1 MYLTRPN
8 LANQK
13 NWVVVSE
20 NQVYHY
26 ETLSEALKGKK
37 GNLMP
42 LSYYESHYKAIQDE
56 NNILRQ

>member
-20 NQVYHY
+20 NEVY

-56 NNILRQ
+56 SNILRQ